1 MQLAIFEDQR
11 YENFYPLSLIR
22 PIYELKCGQTMLHEK
37 IVRTIKA
44 DKLAYFARDYLTDV
58 IKQRNPGVSVND
70 VQALKGDDVLLVN
83 GSWLF
88 IEGAN
93 VSANGDDEI
102 GLCEQDGTVLYI
114 RAQKS
119 TVDNCSD
126 SSFEELL
133 ADLTKKITRKKE
145 IKATVMA
152 YWWDLMY
159 NNIKAVVDDFKF
171 AGKSGI
177 KGEFHSSA
185 VVLGDK
191 SQLYVSPGAEVFPCA
206 VIDVRQG
213 PVTIE
218 EGSLVHPGS
227 FINGPTYIGPR
238 CKILGARVREGTM
251 LGPDCWVGG
260 EIEEC
265 VIHGYLNKMHDSF
278 LGHSYVGEGV
288 NLGALFSNSDMKND
302 FSSVSVYVKGEFIDS
317 GGLKTG
323 AVIGDHTK
331 TGIGTLVNTGSNIGL
346 MSIILGGDG
355 VLPKYLPS
363 FSWYINSKIT
373 KGFGFGKAL
382 SAAMMQIE
390 RRGRKFSEAEIAVIK
405 EAYKIAKPER
415 DVFVKKDR
423 MN

>member
-1 MQLAIFEDQR
+1 
-11 YENFYPLSLIR
+11 
-22 PIYELKCGQTMLHEK
+22 
-37 IVRTIKA
+37 
-44 DKLAYFARDYLTDV
+44 
-58 IKQRNPGVSVND
+58 
-70 VQALKGDDVLLVN
+70 
-83 GSWLF
+83 
-88 IEGAN
+88 
-93 VSANGDDEI
+93 
-102 GLCEQDGTVLYI
+102 
-114 RAQKS
+114 
-119 TVDNCSD
+119 
-126 SSFEELL
+126 
-133 ADLTKKITRKKE
+133 
-145 IKATVMA
+145 
-152 YWWDLMY
+152 MY

-171 AGKSGI
+171 GGKSGI
-177 KGEFHSSA
+177 KGEFHSAA

-191 SQLYVSPGAEVFPCA
+191 SQLYVAPGTEVFPYV

-227 FINGPTYIGPR
+227 FISGPTYIGPR

-278 LGHSYVGEGV
+278 LGHSYVGDGV

-331 TGIGTLVNTGSNIGL
+331 TGIGTLINTGSNIGL

-363 FSWYINSKIT
+363 FSWYINNKIT

-382 SAAMMQIE
+382 AAAMTQVE
-390 RRGRKFSEAEIAVIK
+390 RRGRKLSDAEIAVIK

-415 DVFVKKDR
+415 DMFVKKDR